1 MLILEMS
8 IRPGRLDI
16 AHQENRQRLE
26 SGEAI
31 HNPSSYQLFGMDL
44 SNAHSPGIISV
55 GVKLKFCCIVRS
67 RPCNSIGA
75 VIDAD
80 RHFCSCGEKSLS
92 AGYMKNG
99 SIRTCPMLID
109 VKCWNQDDGS

>member
-67 RPCNSIGA
+67 RLVLLLMLTDIFVP
-75 VIDAD
+75 
-80 RHFCSCGEKSLS
+80 
-92 AGYMKNG
+92 AGRSRYPRG
-99 SIRTCPMLID
+99 I
-109 VKCWNQDDGS
+109 